1 MGDGEEWEAEGE
13 LPMIAWIAVLFTDLL
28 LVGFTIYLCRGPR
41 RNRRLAREQIA
52 EWQILA
58 EIERHENLR

>member
-1 MGDGEEWEAEGE
+1 
-13 LPMIAWIAVLFTDLL
+13 MIAWISALSTGPLLAGFAV
-28 LVGFTIYLCRGPR
+28 YLCRGPR
-41 RNRRLAREQIA
+41 RDPRPAREQIA

>member
-1 MGDGEEWEAEGE
+1 
-13 LPMIAWIAVLFTDLL
+13 MIAWIAVLFTDLL
-28 LVGFTIYLCRGPR
+28 LVGFTIYLCCGPR
-41 RNRRLAREQIA
+41 RDRRLAREQIA

>member
-1 MGDGEEWEAEGE
+1 
-13 LPMIAWIAVLFTDLL
+13 MIAWISALFLGPLVAAFAV
-28 LVGFTIYLCRGPR
+28 YLCRGPR
-41 RNRRLAREQIA
+41 EDRRLAREQVA